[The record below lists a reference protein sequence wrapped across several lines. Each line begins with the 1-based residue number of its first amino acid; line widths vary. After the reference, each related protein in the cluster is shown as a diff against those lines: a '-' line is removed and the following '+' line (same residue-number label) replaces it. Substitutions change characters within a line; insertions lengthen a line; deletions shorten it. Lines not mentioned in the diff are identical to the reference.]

1 MIDKVHQRTDKKLY
15 QIERKMNRIYRNDSD
30 LISVRKEYTKYMSM
44 VQTRTDDLYRAFIN
58 ETDKDI
64 KSEAKKAYMDAV
76 ERLTIK
82 SKEYNKLI
90 KKIVSVL
97 AKVNQEALDVVN
109 DSMSDIYV
117 MNYNQVATECKR
129 VGIKVND

>member
-30 LISVRKEYTKYMSM
+30 LISVRKEYTKYMDM

-76 ERLTIK
+76 ERLTVK

-117 MNYNQVATECKR
+117 MNYNQVITECKR